1 MKYLIQTIGI
11 VAFILFVYSLKKKD
25 KKEIL
30 FYQLLAN
37 ILYAIQYIS
46 LGAYIAGIL
55 NVVTVTRCFIY
66 YKYEKDKK
74 EIPLFIL
81 ITYILIIILVSIFTV
96 DSYISILPSIINIIY
111 IVSTWQKNTKVLRL
125 SFMVAAILWIYYN
138 LTVGAYTAI
147 IGNIFEII
155 SVLYACIKLNRKNNI
170 KTS

>member
-11 VAFILFVYSLKKKD
+11 VAFILFVYSLQKKD

-111 IVSTWQKNTKVLRL
+111 ILSTWQKDTKVLRL
-125 SFMVAAILWIYYN
+125 SFIVAAILWIYYN

-155 SVLYACIKLNRKNNI
+155 SVSYACIKLNRKNNI

>member
-11 VAFILFVYSLKKKD
+11 VAFILFVYSLQKKD
-25 KKEIL
+25 KKKIV

-46 LGAYIAGIL
+46 LGAYIASIL

-111 IVSTWQKNTKVLRL
+111 IVSTWQKDTKVLRL
-125 SFMVAAILWIYYN
+125 SFIVAAILWIYYN

>member
-11 VAFILFVYSLKKKD
+11 VAFILFVYSLQKKD

-111 IVSTWQKNTKVLRL
+111 IVSTWQKNTMVLRL

-155 SVLYACIKLNRKNNI
+155 SILYACIKLNRKNNI

>member
-11 VAFILFVYSLKKKD
+11 VAFILFVYSLQKKD

-147 IGNIFEII
+147 IGNTFEII
-155 SVLYACIKLNRKNNI
+155 SVSYACIKLNRKNNI